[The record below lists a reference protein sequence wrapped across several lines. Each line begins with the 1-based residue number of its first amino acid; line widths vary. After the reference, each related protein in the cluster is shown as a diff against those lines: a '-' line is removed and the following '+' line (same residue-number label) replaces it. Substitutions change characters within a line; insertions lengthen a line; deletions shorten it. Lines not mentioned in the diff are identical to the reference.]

1 MYFYDLCWSN
11 LINFGAIVYRYR
23 FNEHVNRDKTITHVI
38 QCLSNKPRMFTW
50 RNNIYIYIYTL
61 DIE

>member
-11 LINFGAIVYRYR
+11 LINFEAIVYRYR

-50 RNNIYIYIYTL
+50 RNNITQ
-61 DIE
+61 